1 MGNRVSLTTQN
12 RLIISGLILS
22 TVLIVFIAIF
32 AIFNIQKK
40 LNEGY
45 KNFGQV
51 ISKILAIEGVEI
63 TRGLN
68 DTRAKEEIKQHA
80 DGLLK
85 SHNDIV
91 LIEFRD
97 KDGNLLYSGRNNTAK
112 TTKRA
117 NITVTSPIQGNDS
130 STIGSVTVA
139 LSGNIISQ
147 ISSTTRASLL
157 FVFTIAWVVFAFVIL
172 INTYL
177 ITRELRI
184 LQEGVKK
191 ISTGEFG
198 CKIESQ
204 DVSNE
209 VKELFNEF
217 NDMSNRLH
225 IYEEQNIE
233 QLTLE
238 RNKLEA
244 VLMSIANGV
253 VVCDNNDK
261 VVLVN
266 NHAQKLLEV
275 GEGNILN
282 SEIQQYMDTAG
293 NFCFK
298 DKIEQFKDTPLE
310 VIESKP
316 IEFNI
321 VIDKRILKSLISP
334 MFTRNKDYVG
344 YIIVLIDV
352 TREAEMEQMRTHFIS
367 NVSHELRTPVT
378 VLRSYIDTLY
388 NYGNEFDYET
398 QKEFI
403 GTINQEIIRLNRM
416 VNDILDFSKLEAD
429 VKLEKEPVNMAKL
442 VEDCINQVS
451 ILTQEHNIKVLVS
464 KEDEIPDIEL
474 NYNSIERAFTNLMS
488 NAIKYSPENG
498 TITVK
503 ISALRNTDE
512 VEVTVTDEGCG
523 IAPEHQKKVFDRFYR
538 VENNTH
544 TIKGTGLGLNLVKT
558 TIEKHHGGR
567 VFVKSELGKGSTF
580 GFVLPVKASVAED
593 DLTIV

>member
-40 LNEGY
+40 LNDGY
-45 KNFGQV
+45 KSFGQV

-68 DTRAKEEIKQHA
+68 NARAKEEIKQHA
-80 DGLLK
+80 EGLLK

-97 KDGNLLYSGRNNTAK
+97 KDGNILYSGKNNSIK
-112 TTKRA
+112 NSKRA

-275 GEGNILN
+275 SEENILN
-282 SEIQQYMDTAG
+282 TEIQQYTDTAG
-293 NFCFK
+293 SFCFK

-321 VIDKRILKSLISP
+321 IIDKRVLKSLISP

-352 TREAEMEQMRTHFIS
+352 TRETEMEQMRTHFIS

-388 NYGNEFDYET
+388 NYGDEFDYET

-416 VNDILDFSKLEAD
+416 VNDILDFSKLEAN
-429 VKLEKEPVNMAKL
+429 VKLEKEPVNIARL
-442 VEDCINQVS
+442 VEECINQVS
-451 ILTQEHNIKVLVS
+451 VLMQEHNIKVVVT
-464 KEDEIPDIEL
+464 KDDNIPDIEL
-474 NYNSIERAFTNLMS
+474 NYNSIERAFTNYMS

-503 ISALRNTDE
+503 ISSLKNTDE

-523 IAPEHQKKVFDRFYR
+523 ISPEHQKKVFDRFYR

-567 VFVKSELGKGSTF
+567 VFVKSEVGKGSTF
-580 GFVLPVKASVAED
+580 GFILPVKAAAAEEE
-593 DLTIV
+593 LTIA